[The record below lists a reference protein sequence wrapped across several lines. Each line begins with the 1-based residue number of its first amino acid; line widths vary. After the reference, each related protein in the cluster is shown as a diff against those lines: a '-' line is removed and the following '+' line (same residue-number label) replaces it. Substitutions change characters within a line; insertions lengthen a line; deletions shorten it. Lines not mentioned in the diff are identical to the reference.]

1 MFSTSPSITRST
13 SVPGMVP
20 GDDRPP
26 FVTFNKEGG
35 FYISPEKEQR
45 FQVKKKQILQL
56 MTNNLA
62 DDWPFLGVE
71 EEKWEENERTERPA
85 EGLRVRQQADGRA
98 TEVDQ

>member
-1 MFSTSPSITRST
+1 MMFSTSPSITRST

-45 FQVKKKQILQL
+45 FQVNLIIQL
-56 MTNNLA
+56 KLLRNVNL
-62 DDWPFLGVE
+62 WVR
-71 EEKWEENERTERPA
+71 NCVNPA
-85 EGLRVRQQADGRA
+85 S
-98 TEVDQ
+98 

>member
-1 MFSTSPSITRST
+1 MMFSTSPSITRST

-62 DDWPFLGVE
+62 DD
-71 EEKWEENERTERPA
+71 
-85 EGLRVRQQADGRA
+85 
-98 TEVDQ
+98 

>member
-45 FQVKKKQILQL
+45 FQVNLIIQL
-56 MTNNLA
+56 KLLRNVNL
-62 DDWPFLGVE
+62 
-71 EEKWEENERTERPA
+71 
-85 EGLRVRQQADGRA
+85 
-98 TEVDQ
+98 

>member
-1 MFSTSPSITRST
+1 MMFSTSPSITRST

-45 FQVKKKQILQL
+45 FQVKKHDFTDFTINFLIWL
-56 MTNNLA
+56 MI
-62 DDWPFLGVE
+62 DPF
-71 EEKWEENERTERPA
+71 
-85 EGLRVRQQADGRA
+85 
-98 TEVDQ
+98 